1 MYPTIFD
8 VHPARGPVAVCRL
21 SSGAWF
27 DTACL
32 ICMTSAEG
40 LYLLLSK
47 SLSIQSRSG
56 RKLREFDMC
65 IPKSWLSQRKRLI
78 PIDTKCLSRFGITF
92 GVVLL

>member
-1 MYPTIFD
+1 
-8 VHPARGPVAVCRL
+8 
-21 SSGAWF
+21 
-27 DTACL
+27 
-32 ICMTSAEG
+32 MTSAKR

-92 GVVLL
+92 DVVLSLPAYNCGMKGVESGHGRV